1 MSNQSTDGFQGSQPF
16 ITDKQFQNLSLDEIR
31 HIIAEE
37 KEELKKDYK
46 ELGERRKL
54 IKQYKK
60 LKEAREKV
68 KQGIDIKKEIKNP
81 PAKIPSKKKKIKS
94 FDEYFEE
101 CIKNRQ
107 IPKDTPSYFRE
118 ALERAILEYDQ
129 GLVKEKSAF
138 EDFAVKYII
147 EGIPGLTPL
156 EYFKQIYK
164 TLKDFFTYHRNIK
177 FKMILVCLMEKQKI
191 EKDKGVVGLEEDKA
205 YFTSG
210 TLINIK
216 STDVEK
222 LIDIC
227 INTIEGGI
235 EAYQQTGSAW
245 YFKEVY
251 KLEIH
256 TVEYNP
262 TKGSSYIPLPDWIS
276 NKKAIVN
283 IENKDEK
290 CFLWCILRY
299 LHPKERD
306 EERLTGLKKYEFSL
320 NTKGITFPMKLKD
333 ITKFEKLNP
342 ELPGINVFSVN
353 ENKNFYPLR
362 MAERDC
368 LNTIDL
374 FLYEEDGVSHYS
386 LIKNFTRLIKSQKT
400 ASKNGTIF
408 ICKKCF
414 THFTKDEL
422 LQKHIVYSKNET
434 VSVKMPQPNTM
445 LLFKN
450 YYKQL
455 PIAFVVYAD
464 FECFTK
470 PMNTCS
476 PNPEKSYTYNYQKHE
491 PSGFCFYIKG
501 IVPGIK
507 FEPIIYTK
515 TKSTDISKIFVSKLE
530 KVTNKIYN
538 DFYSRPIP
546 LKLTKQEQ
554 ISFDKAETCHICKK
568 ELLTEKV
575 RDHCHFTGQYSGAA
589 HNSCNLQ
596 CRKPMILP
604 VIFHS
609 LQGYEAHLFMK
620 QLARELNCIP
630 STEEKYI
637 SFSKKIK
644 VDEYKSRRTGEMV
657 S

>member
-101 CIKNRQ
+101 CIKNRK
-107 IPKDTPSYFRE
+107 IPKDTPSYLRE

-129 GLVKEKSAF
+129 GLEKEKSAF
-138 EDFAVKYII
+138 EDFAVKYTIQ
-147 EGIPGLTPL
+147 GIPGLTPIQFF
-156 EYFKQIYK
+156 ERINK

-177 FKMILVCLMEKQKI
+177 FRMILVCIMEKQTI
-191 EKDKGVVGLEEDKA
+191 QQNVGVVGLEEGKS

-210 TLINIK
+210 TYNNIK
-216 STDVEK
+216 STDVDK
-222 LIDIC
+222 LIKIC
-227 INTIEGGI
+227 IDGIEGGI
-235 EAYQQTGSAW
+235 ENYQETGSAW
-245 YFKEVY
+245 YFKEVE

-333 ITKFEKLNP
+333 ISKFEKLNP
-342 ELPGINVFSVN
+342 KLPGINVFSDDN
-353 ENKNFYPLR
+353 MIIYPLR
-362 MAERDC
+362 MADRDC
-368 LNTIDL
+368 KNTIDL
-374 FLYEEDGVSHYS
+374 FLYEEDGNTHYT
-386 LIKNFTRLIKSQKT
+386 LIKDFNRLIKSQKT
-400 ASKNGTIF
+400 KSKNGKIF

-414 THFTKDEL
+414 THFTKEEL
-422 LQKHIVYSKNET
+422 LEKHIKYCSNNET
-434 VSVKMPQPNTM
+434 VCVKMPEPNTM
-445 LLFKN
+445 LYFKN

-455 PIAFVVYAD
+455 PIPFVVYAD

-476 PNPEKSYTYNYQKHE
+476 PNPKESYNYNYQKHE
-491 PSGFCFYIKG
+491 PSGFCFYVKG
-501 IVPGIK
+501 IV
-507 FEPIIYTK
+507 
-515 TKSTDISKIFVSKLE
+515 
-530 KVTNKIYN
+530 
-538 DFYSRPIP
+538 
-546 LKLTKQEQ
+546 
-554 ISFDKAETCHICKK
+554 DKK
-568 ELLTEKV
+568 
-575 RDHCHFTGQYSGAA
+575 
-589 HNSCNLQ
+589 N
-596 CRKPMILP
+596 
-604 VIFHS
+604 
-609 LQGYEAHLFMK
+609 
-620 QLARELNCIP
+620 
-630 STEEKYI
+630 
-637 SFSKKIK
+637 
-644 VDEYKSRRTGEMV
+644 
-657 S
+657 